1 MRRHLGRKKNG
12 PALASCLSA
21 ENRSINLHRDR
32 ALCSAGLRC
41 KGNHLHGGRS
51 IIAGIALLL
60 FGRGAVLHSFCGS
73 SVSPAL

>member
-1 MRRHLGRKKNG
+1 MRRHLGRKKNSPAHG
-12 PALASCLSA
+12 PCLSS
-21 ENRSINLHRDR
+21 ENRSIDLHRDR

-60 FGRGAVLHSFCGS
+60 FGLGPVLHSFCDS
-73 SVSPAL
+73 SFSPAP

>member
-60 FGRGAVLHSFCGS
+60 FGLGPVLHSFCGS
-73 SVSPAL
+73 SFSPAL